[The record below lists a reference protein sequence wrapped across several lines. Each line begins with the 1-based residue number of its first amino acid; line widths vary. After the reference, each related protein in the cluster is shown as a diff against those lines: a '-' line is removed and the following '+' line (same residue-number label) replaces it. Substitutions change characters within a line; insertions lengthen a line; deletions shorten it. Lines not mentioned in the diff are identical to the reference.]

1 MPDSPIAAAAARQA
15 ALNEATAAHWDLYA
29 THRARLMGLIR
40 GAAENGPGRLC
51 IAGAG
56 NCNDLDLAGL
66 ARGFREIHLVDL
78 DETAIRRAVAA
89 QRPPPGAVH
98 LHAGVDLMG
107 LWPETSPFGPADDAR
122 LGRLIQAAEEGTDP
136 GVGHDFDV
144 VVSAGVLS
152 QLLESVAHRLGE
164 DHARMADLV
173 AAIRNGHIRTLLRT
187 LRPGGRLILA
197 TEVMSTQEAPA
208 IAAAPEEAWPAL
220 LSDAIW
226 RGEVLT
232 GMSPPA
238 LVSWLVATRP
248 EGARLVAP
256 GIVGPWRWQQSPG
269 RHFLVVAYL
278 LRKGG

>member
-15 ALNEATAAHWDLYA
+15 ALNEATAAHWGLYA

-40 GAAENGPGRLC
+40 GAGQDGPGRLC

-78 DETAIRRAVAA
+78 DETAIRR
-89 QRPPPGAVH
+89 
-98 LHAGVDLMG
+98 
-107 LWPETSPFGPADDAR
+107 ADDAR